1 MEVNATHTREEFVRR
16 MCGKCF
22 ECGSIA
28 HNKRD
33 GNHKRKI
40 CTYCHH
46 VGHQDVVCLDKFLG
60 KPKGQQIAA
69 MMEELEREVESLRLS
84 PGEFEKIEEVKI
96 AATTSVTLTQLL
108 EQQKQLSKQI
118 SAWREQDF

>member
-1 MEVNATHTREEFVRR
+1 
-16 MCGKCF
+16 
-22 ECGSIA
+22 
-28 HNKRD
+28 
-33 GNHKRKI
+33 
-40 CTYCHH
+40 
-46 VGHQDVVCLDKFLG
+46 
-60 KPKGQQIAA
+60 

-96 AATTSVTLTQLL
+96 AATMSVTLTQLL